1 MRSEIDGIPV
11 FQSIQVGDHPIQ
23 RPCSD
28 EEFLYIPFVCYER
41 YERGS
46 LKSKTYYMAIAKA
59 LINESS
65 NEVMDDGK

>member
-11 FQSIQVGDHPIQ
+11 FQSIQVGDYPVQ

-28 EEFLYIPFVCYER
+28 EEFLYIPFVYHET
-41 YERGS
+41 GS
-46 LKSKTYYMAIAKA
+46 LKAKTFYMAIAKA